1 MPADQGGN
9 VMLTRRTFAKF
20 VGTTAL
26 SGCAGGAPGFS
37 AQPVAQSAPAAA
49 PVSRGIYL
57 IKNGAV
63 ITVDPALGV
72 LPRADVLIRNGRIEG
87 IGPDLGA
94 AGAEVIDATDMIV
107 MPGFVDTHYHMWS
120 ALGRNFIGD
129 SGFGY
134 FPAKNATSTLYTADE
149 FYDSVML
156 GLVELASA
164 GITTVHNWSHNTRT
178 PAHADAELRAHRE
191 SMLRARYAY
200 GHIDRMPRTQTLDFT
215 DIDRV
220 KREYFGSGTAFDGLV
235 HLGINLRGLSQSE
248 EAVYHEDM
256 KQALA
261 RGLPIAIHASQA
273 PPNVVDAE
281 DYEKR
286 GWLGPKLLI
295 CHYIPARDID
305 AETMARTKTPLS
317 FATHSEFRL
326 GLAGDARVALL
337 RMRKAG
343 VLVSLSFD
351 ATSIAPPNM
360 FETMR
365 FTWNMGIPWKGTPSE
380 GLPPVGFREVI
391 EMATIN
397 GAKALGL
404 GDVTGSL
411 TVGKRADIILIR
423 GNDINVAPIANI
435 ETTVV
440 QSATP
445 ANVDTVLVDGRMVK
459 RGGKLV
465 AYDVEKVVQRAKASA
480 LRIRTAA
487 GGVLSPR

>member
-1 MPADQGGN
+1 
-9 VMLTRRTFAKF
+9 MLNRRTFTKLLAA
-20 VGTTAL
+20 TAL
-26 SGCAGGAPGFS
+26 SSGNLV
-37 AQPVAQSAPAAA
+37 AQAIAQDGRSPVA
-49 PVSRGIYL
+49 RGTYL
-57 IKNGAV
+57 IKGGAV
-63 ITVDPALGV
+63 VTVDPALGT
-72 LPRADVLIRNGRIEG
+72 LPRADVLVREGRIEA
-87 IGPDLGA
+87 IGADLSG
-94 AGAEVIDATDMIV
+94 AGAEVIDATDTIV

-120 ALGRNFIGD
+120 AIGRNFVAD
-129 SGFGY
+129 NGFGY
-134 FPAKNATSTLYTADE
+134 FPAKNATSKLYSADDFYNSVTLA
-149 FYDSVML
+149 L
-156 GLVELASA
+156 AELANA

-200 GHIDRMPRTQTLDFT
+200 GHIDQMPRNQALDFS

-220 KREYFGSGTAFDGLV
+220 KRDYFASGSAFEGLV
-235 HLGINLRGLSQSE
+235 TFGVNLRGLSQSDE
-248 EAVYHEDM
+248 PTFHRDM
-256 KQALA
+256 SAA
-261 RGLPIAIHASQA
+261 MERGLPVAIHASQT
-273 PPNVVDAE
+273 PPNVVDAQ

-286 GWLGPKLLI
+286 GWLGPKLLL
-295 CHYIPARDID
+295 CHYLPARDID
-305 AETMARTKTPLS
+305 AETMARTNTPLS
-317 FATHSEFRL
+317 FATMSEFRL
-326 GLAGDARVALL
+326 GLAGDPRVALL
-337 RMRKAG
+337 HMRKAG

-380 GLPPVGFREVI
+380 NLPPVGFREVI

-411 TVGKRADIILIR
+411 TVGKRADVILIR
-423 GNDINVAPIANI
+423 TNDVNVAPLAHI

-445 ANVDTVLVDGRMVK
+445 ANVDTVLVDGRIVK
-459 RGGKLV
+459 RHGKLT
-465 AYDVEKVVQRAKASA
+465 AYDVEKVVRDAKASA

-487 GGVLSPR
+487 GGLLTPSATAGK